1 MNIFSV
7 LSRHVD
13 WLGQRYQVAA
23 TNVAHSDSPG
33 FRAKEISGFQSELDN
48 LGGLD
53 MARTSPMHMSVSGDA
68 DDASTTYE
76 TSFQNN
82 TDVSHSGNDVVIE
95 KEMSTL
101 GDSSRMMA
109 FDTGIEKMFQ
119 RLYLTS
125 VKA

>member
-23 TNVAHSDSPG
+23 NNVAHSDSPG
-33 FRAKEISGFQSELDN
+33 FRSKEISGFQSTLDSMGGMELT
-48 LGGLD
+48 
-53 MARTSPMHMSVSGDA
+53 RTSAAHMSVSGD
-68 DDASTTYE
+68 DSTMPTYE
-76 TSFQNN
+76 TAFQNN

-95 KEMSTL
+95 KEMSTI
-101 GDSSRMMA
+101 GDTSRMLA
-109 FDTGIEKMFQ
+109 FDTGIERMFQ
-119 RLYLTS
+119 RMYMSS